1 MVVVMVT
8 VSPCLIMNAV
18 VYEEAPNRISIDTL
32 ACVGPNDTL
41 TFFYYLW
48 P

>member
-1 MVVVMVT
+1 MVMVT

-18 VYEEAPNRISIDTL
+18 VYEEAPKRISIDTL
-32 ACVGPNDTL
+32 ASVGPNDTF
-41 TFFYYLW
+41 FFYYLW